1 MNSFLSC
8 FWDPEI
14 LNQNF
19 PKWAT
24 EMLILLSCCYPIDCK
39 MWQPMGIT
47 ICIISSSI
55 INIQLYMLIPSH
67 TILPH
72 WEFWNIPNHTGASE
86 NEAFLV
92 DMQYWYSNHMEIYD
106 DNPLQVVI
114 WAWCHIM
121 QPGFPQNAEHFHNPW
136 VEAQHAEA
144 RLLNHPRP
152 SHCSHQVEQES

>member
-1 MNSFLSC
+1 MSNRNAYFAKLLLPH
-8 FWDPEI
+8 W
-14 LNQNF
+14 LQNVATYGYNYMHNQ
-19 PKWAT
+19 
-24 EMLILLSCCYPIDCK
+24 LIYY
-39 MWQPMGIT
+39 
-47 ICIISSSI
+47 
-55 INIQLYMLIPSH
+55 QLYMLIPSH

-72 WEFWNIPNHTGASE
+72 WESWNIPYHTGASE

-106 DNPLQVVI
+106 DNPPQVVI